1 MSGIVAIIGRPNV
14 GKSTIFN
21 RFTESQDA
29 IVDEIAGVTRD
40 RHYGKCLWNGRE
52 FNVID
57 TGGYISNSDDVFEEE
72 ICKQVLVAIDEAD
85 VILLLVDVTAG
96 VTVSDIAV
104 AQILQRSKKP
114 VILVVN
120 KVDNHQLAYQ
130 APEFYSLGLG
140 DYFCISSINGSGT
153 GDLLDAVLAKMP
165 PEKEEDDDD
174 GLPKFA
180 LVGRPN
186 VGKSSMINALTESDR
201 AIVTPIAGTTRDA
214 IETRYSKFGFDFKFV
229 DTAGL
234 RKKTKVSEDLE
245 FYSVLRTIRV
255 IEKADVCLLMLDAK
269 QGIEAQ
275 DMNIFH
281 LIEKNSKGVVII
293 VNKWDLVEK
302 ESNTARDFERV
313 LREKL
318 APFNDV
324 PIIFTSVTNKQRIHK
339 VLESAL
345 EVYENRRRK
354 IPTSRL
360 NNVMLEAIEKNN
372 PPAHRGNL
380 IKIKYVTQLPTYSPA
395 FAFFCNS
402 PKYVKEPYKR
412 YLENKIRQNFNFTGV
427 PIKIFMRDK

>member
-165 PEKEEDDDD
+165 AEKEEEDED

-186 VGKSSMINALTESDR
+186 VGKSSMINALTESER

-234 RKKTKVSEDLE
+234 RKKNRVSEDLE

-255 IEKADVCLLMLDAK
+255 IEKADVCLLMLDAQ

-302 ESNTARDFERV
+302 ESNTARDFERI

-318 APFNDV
+318 APFNDI

>member
-57 TGGYISNSDDVFEEE
+57 TGGYISNSDDVFEDE
-72 ICKQVLVAIDEAD
+72 ICKQVLVAIEEAD
-85 VILLLVDVTAG
+85 AILLLVDVTAG

-104 AQILQRSKKP
+104 ANILQRSKKP

-153 GDLLDAVLAKMP
+153 GDLLDAVIASLP
-165 PEKEEDDDD
+165 SEKENDDDD
-174 GLPKFA
+174 SLPKFA

-186 VGKSSMINALTESDR
+186 VGKSSMMNALTDSDR
-201 AIVTPIAGTTRDA
+201 AIVTPIPGTTRDA
-214 IETRYSKFGFDFKFV
+214 VETRYSKFGFDFKFI

-234 RKKTKVSEDLE
+234 RKKSRVSEDLE

-255 IEKADVCLLMLDAK
+255 IEQADVCLLMIDAQ
-269 QGIEAQ
+269 QGVESQ
-275 DMNIFH
+275 DMNILH
-281 LIEKNSKGVVII
+281 LINKNSKGVIII

-302 ESNTARDFERV
+302 ESNTARDYEKI

-318 APFNDV
+318 APFNDI
-324 PIIFTSVTNKQRIHK
+324 PIIFTSVVNKQRIHK
-339 VLESAL
+339 VLETAL

-354 IPTSRL
+354 IPTSKL
-360 NNVMLEAIEKNN
+360 NNIMLEAIEQNH
-372 PPAHRGNL
+372 PPSHRGNL
-380 IKIKYVTQLPTYSPA
+380 IKIKYVTQLPTYAPA

-402 PKYVKEPYKR
+402 PKYVKESYKR

>member
-165 PEKEEDDDD
+165 AEKEEEDED

-186 VGKSSMINALTESDR
+186 VGKSSMINALTESER

-234 RKKTKVSEDLE
+234 RKKNRVSEDLE

-255 IEKADVCLLMLDAK
+255 IEKADVCLLMLDAQ

-302 ESNTARDFERV
+302 ESNTARDFERI

-318 APFNDV
+318 APFNDI

-354 IPTSRL
+354 IPTSKL

>member
-1 MSGIVAIIGRPNV
+1 
-14 GKSTIFN
+14 
-21 RFTESQDA
+21 
-29 IVDEIAGVTRD
+29 
-40 RHYGKCLWNGRE
+40 
-52 FNVID
+52 
-57 TGGYISNSDDVFEEE
+57 
-72 ICKQVLVAIDEAD
+72 
-85 VILLLVDVTAG
+85 
-96 VTVSDIAV
+96 
-104 AQILQRSKKP
+104 
-114 VILVVN
+114 VVN
-120 KVDNHQLAYQ
+120 KGDNHQLAYQ

-140 DYFCISSINGSGT
+140 EYICISSINGSGT

-165 PEKEEDDDD
+165 EEKEDEDED

-186 VGKSSMINALTESDR
+186 VGKSSMINALTESER
-201 AIVTPIAGTTRDA
+201 VIVTPIAGTTRDSV
-214 IETRYSKFGFDFKFV
+214 ETRYSKFGFDFKFV

-234 RKKTKVSEDLE
+234 RKKAKVNEDLE

-255 IEKADVCLLMLDAK
+255 IEKADVCLLMLDAQ
-269 QGIEAQ
+269 QGIESQ

-281 LIEKNSKGVVII
+281 LIQKNSKGVVII

-302 ESNTARDFERV
+302 ESNTARDFERI

-324 PIIFTSVTNKQRIHK
+324 PIIFTSVTTKQRIHK

-354 IPTSRL
+354 IPTSKL

-372 PPAHRGNL
+372 PPSYRGNL

-412 YLENKIRQNFNFTGV
+412 YLENQIRKTFNFTGV